1 MATLDDLRNDIDRV
15 DEVLVRLLNER
26 ARVACEIGRLKK
38 ELGAEVYQPERE
50 KQVLAHV
57 RGIAAEGPLG
67 PDAIARLFERI
78 IDEARSLER
87 RVIHEENV
95 HEERSSAGLQ
105 ACRWRTAVM
114 VVVMEERAS
123 EAQIEQVVARL
134 VEMGMDVHR
143 STGVTRTVLGAVGQ
157 GHPDKA
163 LIELLDGVHEVL
175 RISEPYKLAS
185 KTFKPEGTIVSVG
198 DVRIGGDEVIVMA
211 GPCSAESEP
220 QVRAAAAA
228 VKRAG
233 AKIFRG
239 GAFKPRSSPYSFQG
253 LGEEGLRLLRDA
265 SNAENLKLITEVM
278 DLSQIEVIDKYADI
292 FQVGA
297 RNMQNFTL
305 LRELG
310 HARKPV
316 LIKRGI
322 SATIEEWLLS
332 AEYVLSGGNNDVI
345 LCERGIR
352 TFETATRNTFDIS
365 AIPVVKKLSHLPIV
379 ADPSHGAGRR
389 DMVAPMARAAVA
401 AGADGL
407 IIEVHCDPDHA
418 LSDGAQSMFPA
429 QFDRLMAELRII
441 APAIGRSIC
450 LEPVRRGGWGS

>member
-1 MATLDDLRNDIDRV
+1 
-15 DEVLVRLLNER
+15 
-26 ARVACEIGRLKK
+26 
-38 ELGAEVYQPERE
+38 
-50 KQVLAHV
+50 
-57 RGIAAEGPLG
+57 
-67 PDAIARLFERI
+67 
-78 IDEARSLER
+78 
-87 RVIHEENV
+87 
-95 HEERSSAGLQ
+95 
-105 ACRWRTAVM
+105 
-114 VVVMEERAS
+114 
-123 EAQIEQVVARL
+123 
-134 VEMGMDVHR
+134 
-143 STGVTRTVLGAVGQ
+143 
-157 GHPDKA
+157 
-163 LIELLDGVHEVL
+163 
-175 RISEPYKLAS
+175 
-185 KTFKPEGTIVSVG
+185 
-198 DVRIGGDEVIVMA
+198 MA
-211 GPCSAESEP
+211 GPCSAETEP
-220 QVRAAAAA
+220 QVHAAAAA
-228 VKRAG
+228 VRRAG

-253 LGEEGLRLLRDA
+253 LGEEGLRMLRDA
-265 SNAENLKLITEVM
+265 ANAENLKLITEVM
-278 DLSQIEVIDKYADI
+278 DVSQIEVIDKYADI
-292 FQVGA
+292 FQLGA

-332 AEYVLSGGNNDVI
+332 AEYVLSGGNTDVI

-441 APAIGRSIC
+441 APAIGRGIC